1 MQDVNVSKWCMCV
14 RTKNNVNIYSCLNGL
29 PKDSQRKNFH
39 PNLQVKLHGLFF
51 LHTQVYIIAV
61 LIHYLRG
68 TLNLVL
74 LSI

>member
-1 MQDVNVSKWCMCV
+1 MCV
-14 RTKNNVNIYSCLNGL
+14 RTTNNVNIYYCLLGL
-29 PKDSQRKNFH
+29 PKDSQRKKFH
-39 PNLQVKLHGLFF
+39 PNLQVKLHGLCF

>member
-14 RTKNNVNIYSCLNGL
+14 RTKNNLNIYYCLNGL
-29 PKDSQRKNFH
+29 

-51 LHTQVYIIAV
+51 SHTQVYIIAI